1 MIFKRK
7 LRKNMKK
14 KMIISTCFALA
25 LLIGFLLGK
34 CNSYVMNTSINGS
47 YTEKELQSEKGP
59 FQLELMD
66 NKYQYYDPGT
76 NENGEGSYEILD
88 DGVIHFTSGDFED
101 SIAVSKKKF
110 LYDPS
115 LTIYNLSKEKKLEL
129 VKFKGKTALKEK

>member
-7 LRKNMKK
+7 LRENMKK
-14 KMIISTCFALA
+14 KMIISTCFVLA
-25 LLIGFLLGK
+25 LFIGFLLGR
-34 CNSYVMNTSINGS
+34 CNFYVMNTSCKGS
-47 YTEKELQSEKGP
+47 YTEQQLQSEKGP

-66 NKYQYYDPGT
+66 DTYQYYDPGT
-76 NENGEGSYEILD
+76 NENGEGSYEVLD
-88 DGVIHFTSGDFED
+88 NGVIHFTSGDLED

-129 VKFKGKTALKEK
+129 VKFK

>member
-1 MIFKRK
+1 MIFERK
-7 LRKNMKK
+7 LRENTKK
-14 KMIISTCFALA
+14 KIIISTCFVLA
-25 LLIGFLLGK
+25 LFIGFLLGK

-66 NKYQYYDPGT
+66 NTYQYYDPGT

-101 SIAVSKKKF
+101 RIAVSKKSF
-110 LYDPS
+110 CMILH
-115 LTIYNLSKEKKLEL
+115 
-129 VKFKGKTALKEK
+129 

>member
-1 MIFKRK
+1 MIFERK
-7 LRKNMKK
+7 LRENTKK

-66 NKYQYYDPGT
+66 NTYQYYDPGT

-101 SIAVSKKKF
+101 SIAVSKKSF
-110 LYDPS
+110 CMILH
-115 LTIYNLSKEKKLEL
+115 
-129 VKFKGKTALKEK
+129 

>member
-1 MIFKRK
+1 MIFERK
-7 LRKNMKK
+7 LRENTKK
-14 KMIISTCFALA
+14 KIIISTCFVLA
-25 LLIGFLLGK
+25 LFIGFLLGK
-34 CNSYVMNTSINGS
+34 CNSYVMNTSCKGS
-47 YTEKELQSEKGP
+47 YTEQQLQSEEGP
-59 FQLELMD
+59 FQLEIMD
-66 NKYQYYDPGT
+66 DTYQYYDPGT
-76 NENGEGSYEILD
+76 NENGEGSYEVLD

>member
-7 LRKNMKK
+7 LRENLKK
-14 KMIISTCFALA
+14 KMIISTCFVLA
-25 LLIGFLLGK
+25 LFIVFLLGR

-66 NKYQYYDPGT
+66 NTYQYYDPGT

-101 SIAVSKKKF
+101 SIAVSKKSF
-110 LYDPS
+110 CMILH
-115 LTIYNLSKEKKLEL
+115 
-129 VKFKGKTALKEK
+129 